1 MKIKAASLALLMM
14 LVFNPAAL
22 AGRKP
27 DRPFFFFLPN
37 PVTFNGAEIPS
48 GMYQLT
54 LVTSNASVNVELWKN
69 GKFVATACG
78 TWVKSG
84 VKFKDNAALLQINTD
99 GSRSLAEFRLAGIA
113 RSIVLNDPV
122 DSKVQA
128 NAK

>member
-1 MKIKAASLALLMM
+1 MKIKVASPIFLLLLA
-14 LVFNPAAL
+14 FTSAAL
-22 AGRKP
+22 ARRKS
-27 DRPFFFFLPN
+27 DRPFVFFLPS

-54 LVTSNASVNVELWKN
+54 LVSSNANVNVELWKN
-69 GKFVATACG
+69 GKFVATARG
-78 TWVKSG
+78 TWVKNG

-113 RSIVLNDPV
+113 RSIVLNNPS